1 MKKIINIT
9 FDKINTT
16 LILKYL
22 FFTKRDIYFRTNR
35 VVNYYHK

>member
-22 FFTKRDIYFRTNR
+22 FLQNVTFILERIE
-35 VVNYYHK
+35 